1 VGVHCSVKLDV
12 DAFTSEGVE
21 EGSFCTLGW
30 CVEFEIGSSTRVM
43 QGLRVWI
50 NNDADAVSVL
60 HFFPIGISFS
70 YGAIEVFWCWMPD
83 VL

>member
-1 VGVHCSVKLDV
+1 VTHVGVHCSVKLDV

-43 QGLRVWI
+43 QG
-50 NNDADAVSVL
+50 

>member
-1 VGVHCSVKLDV
+1 M
-12 DAFTSEGVE
+12 
-21 EGSFCTLGW
+21 
-30 CVEFEIGSSTRVM
+30 M

-60 HFFPIGISFS
+60 HFFPISISFS